1 MSFIGFIFFYA
12 TVLFPDSSCIDSV
25 DYQKKIKE
33 TLISFN
39 IKDSITDNI
48 FYESCSLVSIGKDIY
63 GREQF
68 LDSQAAESFF
78 EMKKAAKKDSI
89 DLQFVSA
96 FRSFDSQKK
105 IIERKLNRGSLMN
118 KILEENK
125 LPGYSEHHTG
135 KAIDFTS
142 KKLNTLSTQF
152 ENSKEFKW
160 ITENASTYNFYLS
173 YPKDNE
179 EGIMYEPW
187 HWMFK
192 NND

>member
-12 TVLFPDSSCIDSV
+12 TVLFPDSGCIDSV

-39 IKDSITDNI
+39 IKDSIADNI
-48 FYESCSLVSIGKDIY
+48 FYESCNLVSIGKDIY

-105 IIERKLNRGSLMN
+105 IIERKLNRGSLIN

-160 ITENASTYNFYLS
+160 IAENASTYNFYLS

>member
-1 MSFIGFIFFYA
+1 MFFLSAIFFYA
-12 TVLFPDSSCIDSV
+12 TVLFPNSSCVDSA

-33 TLISFN
+33 MFISFN
-39 IKDSITDNI
+39 IQDSVREEV
-48 FYESCSLVSIGKDIY
+48 FYESCDLVSIGKDIY

-68 LDSQAAESFF
+68 LDSEAAESFF
-78 EMKKAAKKDSI
+78 EMKNAAKKDSI

-96 FRSFDSQKK
+96 FRSFNSQKK
-105 IIERKLNRGSLMN
+105 IIERKLSKGYLIK

-135 KAIDFTS
+135 RAIDLTS

-160 ITENASTYNFYLS
+160 IVQNASIYNFYLS
-173 YPKDNE
+173 YPKDNKE
-179 EGIMYEPW
+179 RIMYEPW

>member
-1 MSFIGFIFFYA
+1 MSFIGLIFFYA
-12 TVLFPDSSCIDSV
+12 TVLFPDSTCIDSV

-39 IKDSITDNI
+39 IKDSITDDI

-68 LDSQAAESFF
+68 LDSQAAKSFF
-78 EMKKAAKKDSI
+78 EMKKAAKEDSI

-105 IIERKLNRGSLMN
+105 IIERKLNRGSLIN

-125 LPGYSEHHTG
+125 LPGYSEHHTC

>member
-1 MSFIGFIFFYA
+1 MSFIGLIFFYA
-12 TVLFPDSSCIDSV
+12 TILFPNPACIDSV

-68 LDSQAAESFF
+68 LDSQAAKYFF
-78 EMKKAAKKDSI
+78 EMKKAAKNDSI
-89 DLQFVSA
+89 DLQFISA

-105 IIERKLNRGSLMN
+105 IIERKLNRGSLIN

-160 ITENASTYNFYLS
+160 ITENAPTYNFYLS

>member
-1 MSFIGFIFFYA
+1 MSFLSAIFFYA
-12 TVLFPDSSCIDSV
+12 TVLFPNSTCVDSA
-25 DYQKKIKE
+25 DYQRKIQE
-33 TLISFN
+33 ALISFN
-39 IKDSITDNI
+39 IQDPVKEEV
-48 FYESCSLVSIGKDIY
+48 FYESCDLVSIGKDIY

-68 LDSQAAESFF
+68 LDSKAAESFF
-78 EMKKAAKKDSI
+78 EMKKAAEKDSI

-96 FRSFDSQKK
+96 FRSFNSQKK
-105 IIERKLNRGSLMN
+105 IIEKKLSKGYLIE
-118 KILEENK
+118 KILKENK

-142 KKLNTLSTQF
+142 RKLNTLSTQF

-160 ITENASTYNFYLS
+160 IVKNASIYNFYLS
-173 YPKDNE
+173 YPKDNK

>member
-12 TVLFPDSSCIDSV
+12 TVLFPDPTCIDSV

-68 LDSQAAESFF
+68 LDSQAAKSFF

-105 IIERKLNRGSLMN
+105 IIERKLNRGSLIN

>member
-1 MSFIGFIFFYA
+1 MSLLSVIFFYA
-12 TVLFPDSSCIDSV
+12 TILFPDSNCIDSI

-39 IKDSITDNI
+39 IKDSVEGDI
-48 FYESCSLVSIGKDIY
+48 FYESCDLVSIGKDVY

-68 LDSQAAESFF
+68 LDSAAAKYFF
-78 EMKKAAKKDSI
+78 RMKKAAQKDSV

-105 IIERKLNRGSLMN
+105 IIERKLNKGFLIER
-118 KILEENK
+118 ILKENK

-135 KAIDFTS
+135 RAIDFTS
-142 KKLNTLSTQF
+142 KKLKTLSVEF
-152 ENSKEFKW
+152 EKSREFKW
-160 ITENASTYNFYLS
+160 IIENASLYNFYLS
-173 YPKDNE
+173 YPKDNK

>member
-12 TVLFPDSSCIDSV
+12 TVLFPDSGCIDSV

-68 LDSQAAESFF
+68 LDSQAAKSFF

-105 IIERKLNRGSLMN
+105 IIERKLNRGSLIN

-160 ITENASTYNFYLS
+160 IAENASTYNFYLS

>member
-1 MSFIGFIFFYA
+1 MSFLSAIFFYA
-12 TVLFPDSSCIDSV
+12 TILFPNSSCVDSA

-33 TLISFN
+33 MLISFN
-39 IKDSITDNI
+39 IQDSVREEV
-48 FYESCSLVSIGKDIY
+48 FYESCDLVSIGKDIY

-68 LDSQAAESFF
+68 LDSEAAKSFF
-78 EMKKAAKKDSI
+78 EMKNAAKKDSI

-96 FRSFDSQKK
+96 FRSFNSQKK
-105 IIERKLNRGSLMN
+105 IIERKLSKGYLIK

-135 KAIDFTS
+135 RAIDLTS

-160 ITENASTYNFYLS
+160 IVQNASIYNFYLS
-173 YPKDNE
+173 YPKDNK

>member
-1 MSFIGFIFFYA
+1 MGLIFFYA

-68 LDSQAAESFF
+68 LDSQAAKSFF

-105 IIERKLNRGSLMN
+105 IIERKLNRGSLIN

>member
-1 MSFIGFIFFYA
+1 MSFLSAIFFYA
-12 TVLFPDSSCIDSV
+12 TVLFPNSSCVDSA
-25 DYQKKIKE
+25 DYQRKIKE

-39 IKDSITDNI
+39 IQDSVKEEV
-48 FYESCSLVSIGKDIY
+48 FYESCNLVSIGKDIY

-68 LDSQAAESFF
+68 LDFQAAESFF
-78 EMKKAAKKDSI
+78 EMKNAAKKDSI

-96 FRSFDSQKK
+96 FRSFNSQKK
-105 IIERKLNRGSLMN
+105 IIERKLSKGYLIK

-135 KAIDFTS
+135 RAIDLTS

-160 ITENASTYNFYLS
+160 IVQNASIYNFYLS
-173 YPKDNE
+173 YPKDNK

>member
-1 MSFIGFIFFYA
+1 MSFIGLIFFYA
-12 TVLFPDSSCIDSV
+12 TVLFPDSTCIDSV

-39 IKDSITDNI
+39 IKDSITDDI

-68 LDSQAAESFF
+68 LDSQAAKSFF

-105 IIERKLNRGSLMN
+105 IIERKLNRGSLIN

>member
-1 MSFIGFIFFYA
+1 MSFIGLIFFYA
-12 TVLFPDSSCIDSV
+12 TVLFPDSTCIDSV

-68 LDSQAAESFF
+68 LDSQAAKSFF

-105 IIERKLNRGSLMN
+105 IIERKLNRGSLIN

>member
-12 TVLFPDSSCIDSV
+12 TVLFPDPACIDSV

-105 IIERKLNRGSLMN
+105 IIERKLNRGSLIN

>member
-1 MSFIGFIFFYA
+1 MSFLGLIFFYA
-12 TVLFPDSSCIDSV
+12 TVLFPDSACIDSV

-68 LDSQAAESFF
+68 LDSQAAKSFF

-105 IIERKLNRGSLMN
+105 IIERKLNRGSLIN

>member
-1 MSFIGFIFFYA
+1 MGLIFFYA
-12 TVLFPDSSCIDSV
+12 TVLFPDSTCIDSV

-78 EMKKAAKKDSI
+78 EMKKAAKEDSI

>member
-12 TVLFPDSSCIDSV
+12 TVLFPDPACIDSV

-68 LDSQAAESFF
+68 LDSQAAKSFF

-105 IIERKLNRGSLMN
+105 IIERKLNRGSLIN

-135 KAIDFTS
+135 KAIDLTS

>member
-12 TVLFPDSSCIDSV
+12 TVLFPDSGCIDSV

-39 IKDSITDNI
+39 IKDSIADNI
-48 FYESCSLVSIGKDIY
+48 FYESCNLVSIGKDIY

-68 LDSQAAESFF
+68 LDSQAAKSFF

-105 IIERKLNRGSLMN
+105 IIERKLNRGSLIN

-160 ITENASTYNFYLS
+160 IAENASTYNFYLS